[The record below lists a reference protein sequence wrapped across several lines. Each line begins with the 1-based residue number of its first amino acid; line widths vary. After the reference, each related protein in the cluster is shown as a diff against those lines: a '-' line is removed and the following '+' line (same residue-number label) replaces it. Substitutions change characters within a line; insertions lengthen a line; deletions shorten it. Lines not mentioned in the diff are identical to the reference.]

1 MKLLYRTKQWTGR
14 AIAILLAMATLVTV
28 LTMGAQVSVEART
41 NPSTSLPV
49 IAYNRLPVEGQQ
61 TIVLIQKGG
70 PFPYPQKDGT
80 VFGNFERRLP
90 KAARGYYRE
99 YTVPTPGVRHRGA
112 RRIISG
118 TQQEY
123 YYTGD
128 HYKSFALVQS
138 SR

>member
-1 MKLLYRTKQWTGR
+1 MSLLRSTKQWTRR
-14 AIAILLAMATLVTV
+14 AIALFLAMLALTTV
-28 LTMGAQVSVEART
+28 LIMGGGGPVEART
-41 NPSTSLPV
+41 ANGSVPV
-49 IAYNRLPVEGQQ
+49 IAYNRLPAEAQQ

-112 RRIISG
+112 RRIVTG
-118 TQQEY
+118 GRQDY

-128 HYKSFALVQS
+128 HYKSFSLVQS

>member
-1 MKLLYRTKQWTGR
+1 MKLLHRTKQWTKR
-14 AIAILLAMATLVTV
+14 AIVLLVAMVTLVTV
-28 LTMGAQVSVEART
+28 LTMPVDART
-41 NPSTSLPV
+41 APSAAFPV
-49 IAYNRLPVEGQQ
+49 VAYNRLPLEAQQ
-61 TIVLIQKGG
+61 TIGLIQKGG

-90 KAARGYYRE
+90 RAARGYYRE

-112 RRIISG
+112 RRIITGSP
-118 TQQEY
+118 QEY